1 MRERLS
7 KYQKKVVGN
16 EKLPENPIILAI
28 NHFFSTLK
36 EYIGDNNITGHDIYP
51 S

>member
-16 EKLPENPIILAI
+16 EKLLENPIILATH
-28 NHFFSTLK
+28 HFFLILK